1 MELQLVVI
9 GFILLILL
17 IILLIEIKTRF
28 DIRKKVRR
36 QWGSLP
42 HGRFG
47 DKEESLKNAW
57 LKAKEYRH
65 YDSEVDDI
73 TWYDLDLFE
82 VYHSLNATYSS
93 AGSEALYQRLRNYDF
108 STEQHQRLETL
119 IDFYQQNPELREKLQ
134 FQFAYL
140 GKKDNNHVESYLTET
155 RKQELPHMKLYTFL
169 GSLPL
174 IALGLFLVWPTSAFI
189 ILLLGS
195 VLFNVIYYLIKKEK
209 LQRELICMGYL
220 VQTVACA
227 KKIAAIPT
235 PFQAELVEILK
246 PLKSMPRFG
255 VSFRMKSNTEAELLF
270 DYISMVFMLPFISY
284 NFVLEKLAKYE
295 TQAKA
300 LWQLLG
306 ELEVAA
312 AVLNFRLIMPDTSQP
327 VFSEEIAVKGE
338 EVYHPLLT
346 TPVPNEVNWRQNT
359 LVTGSNASGKS
370 TYVKSVAISC
380 ILSATIHTA
389 LATEFQLPYG
399 HILTSMAVE
408 DDLFEGDS
416 YFVAETKSV
425 KRVLDL
431 AQTNVPCLCFIDEI
445 LKGTNTIERIA
456 ASASI
461 VHWLNDYP
469 SLAFVATHDIEL
481 TEILKNS
488 CANVHFEEQ
497 VTEEKGVTF
506 DYCLR
511 QGPSTTRNAI
521 QLLKVL
527 NYPQQV
533 VNNAQNEAT
542 YFDQHRTWQ
551 IFSD

>member
-9 GFILLILL
+9 GFILLILF
-17 IILLIEIKTRF
+17 IILMIEIKTRF
-28 DIRKKVRR
+28 DIRKKVKR

-42 HGRFG
+42 NTRFS

-57 LKAKEYRH
+57 LKAKEYRR
-65 YDSEVDDI
+65 YDSEIDDI

-82 VYHSLNATYSS
+82 VYNCLNATYSS
-93 AGSEALYQRLRNYDF
+93 AGSEALYQRLRNYNF
-108 STEQHQRLETL
+108 SLEQHQRLETL
-119 IDFYQQNPELREKLQ
+119 VDFYQQNPDLREQLQ

-140 GKKDNNHVESYLTET
+140 GKQDNNHVESYLTET
-155 RKQELPHMKLYTFL
+155 RKQELPHVKFYLFFGL
-169 GSLPL
+169 LPL
-174 IALGLFLVWPTSAFI
+174 VALGLFLVWPASASI
-189 ILLLGS
+189 IVLLGS
-195 VLFNVIYYLIKKEK
+195 ILFNVIYYQVKKER

-220 VQTVACA
+220 VQTIACA
-227 KKIAAIPT
+227 KKIAAIST
-235 PFQAELVEILK
+235 PFQTELLEMLK
-246 PLKSMPRFG
+246 PLKSMTRFG
-255 VSFRMKSNTEAELLF
+255 VSFRMKSNSEAELMF
-270 DYISMVFMLPFISY
+270 DYICMIFMLPFISY
-284 NFVLEKLAKYE
+284 NFVLEKLVKYD

-300 LWQLLG
+300 MWQLLG

-338 EVYHPLLT
+338 EVYHPLLA
-346 TPVPNEVNWRQNT
+346 TPVPNEVNWQQNT

-389 LATEFQLPYG
+389 LATEFQLPFG

-425 KRVLDL
+425 KRVLNL
-431 AQTNVPCLCFIDEI
+431 VKTNVPCLCFIDEI
-445 LKGTNTIERIA
+445 LKGTNTVERIA

-461 VHWLNDYP
+461 VHWLNDFP

-481 TEILKNS
+481 TEILRRS

-497 VTEEKGVTF
+497 VTEENGVTF

-511 QGPSTTRNAI
+511 QGPATTRNAI

-527 NYPQQV
+527 NYPEKV
-533 VNNAQNEAT
+533 VDNAQNEAAH
-542 YFDQHRTWQ
+542 FDQHRSWQ
-551 IFSD
+551 TLPD